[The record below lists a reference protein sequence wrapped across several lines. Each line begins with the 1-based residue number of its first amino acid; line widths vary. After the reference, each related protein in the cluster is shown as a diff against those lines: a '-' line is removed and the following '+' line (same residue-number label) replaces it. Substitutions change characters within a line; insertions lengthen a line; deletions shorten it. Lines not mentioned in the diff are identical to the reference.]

1 MQNIISIDRL
11 LSVWII
17 LYSYLYLFGLVPNNP
32 ILLLFIAYGFAIIS
46 SIIIA
51 LKSKNITRLIIYI
64 IINTIFKLSLIIM
77 IWKNKINVYDILFS
91 YIFVMIYVVYMNL
104 MKDDIVCVYID
115 LVKNIIDENKGRKS
129 QIMHYID
136 YLRR

>member
-11 LSVWII
+11 LSVWIV
-17 LYSYLYLFGLVPNNP
+17 LYSYLYLLKMVPYNP
-32 ILLLFIAYGFAIIS
+32 ILLLFIAYGFTLIS

-51 LKSKNITRLIIYI
+51 LKSKNITRLIIYF

-77 IWKNKINVYDILFS
+77 IWKNKINVYDVLFS
-91 YIFVMIYVVYMNL
+91 YILIIIYLVYMNL

-115 LVKNIIDENKGRKS
+115 LVKNIIDENNGRKS